1 MIQQYQQ
8 VILRFKSTT
17 NKTLLLN
24 ITLKACE
31 QSVLEFQS
39 ISLCS
44 VEIYIYDKLCSIIKL
59 QNYYV
64 K

>member
-1 MIQQYQQ
+1 MLQQCQQ

-24 ITLKACE
+24 ITLEACE
-31 QSVLEFQS
+31 QSILEFQN